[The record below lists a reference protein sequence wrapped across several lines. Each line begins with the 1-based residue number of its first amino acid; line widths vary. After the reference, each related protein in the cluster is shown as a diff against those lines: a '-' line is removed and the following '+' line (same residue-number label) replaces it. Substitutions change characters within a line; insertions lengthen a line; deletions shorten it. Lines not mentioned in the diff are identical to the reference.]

1 LAAPRCFGNDV
12 WTNTAGGNWNHE
24 SNWSHGVPEAWSTD
38 AVIGLSGVY
47 TVTISQSDETDRANS
62 LAITDRGATL
72 TGSGTL
78 SIATTLDNAG
88 IIDATGCNFLHIET
102 NTLINEYSGV
112 IAALNGGDLTITD
125 QTDSANYGL
134 IKAANG
140 GSLTIENDGTA
151 TNYGVIQ
158 AVNDGTIV
166 FDNNQSDANRG
177 EMKAADGGSIT
188 INVALSEDTDGGNF
202 GKMAAVAG
210 GTFSVVGDMFNAA
223 GAAIKAVGEGSQF
236 TFSNADYEGDDPT
249 LVGNAGTILAADHG
263 GVSFCGVGVGN
274 HDGGAIVA
282 TGYGTVAFKFGA
294 VHNAAGGVIA
304 AEDHGTV
311 TFEDVNNDGGLNNLG
326 TVEALGWGS
335 QVSIQHSTVTNG
347 TLTADGGTLFI
358 GGDSIL
364 SNVAIVIEDRGIA
377 EFGDALDQGITFNG
391 DGALVLD
398 QAPGEGATVTNFAAN
413 GANDVLDFTN
423 IAWADGPTPSWL
435 ENEQQTAGSLT
446 ITYQTVDGNMTQS
459 HSESLT
465 LNGNYAQNGFTLLS
479 DPWGGTEVVYGV
491 RQAWT
496 GGTSVQW
503 NTVELEQ
510 RRRAGHDGHG
520 DHRQRGAPAGHYRR
534 RRTGRQSRH
543 RLGRDPRDRQR
554 RRTHGDECA
563 RRRRD
568 NRRQRRRFRSDP
580 GHVRSGA
587 RGGWRR
593 DRRRRH
599 LRSGHLLQGS
609 GGQRRRHQRQQPGY
623 GVFRGL
629 RGLQPGRRRDRGCDS
644 QHRHLRQCHD
654 RQSGRRDDRGERRP
668 GAVRSLDDHQRR
680 VTPRRPDRGL
690 CRRHGIVHRQLR
702 RRQRRFHPGDAESV
716 VKLAGSTIDG
726 GEIGGAGTLEVAG
739 SSVLKGSA
747 EVAIG
752 QINVEDGNT
761 LTLDHVSI
769 DGSTINLGHAATGQG
784 PSFTEISVP
793 DVHAIGPS
801 ISANGEFV
809 AFIASTTLPGQD
821 HGDVENVAVEL
832 YDAATGKL
840 TDISAVAPA
849 LPAGD
854 ISLGFSNVPSISA
867 DGRYVVFDE
876 KYEVPNN
883 QGPPMQTSEVILY
896 DRQSQT
902 ATVLETNASH
912 AEISGDGQYIVMQ
925 ANSIPGHENSFG
937 ESALV
942 TDRAGNVLTT
952 ISGDPNA
959 PLPQDNSDNF
969 GLPNSV
975 NDPAISSDGRY
986 VTFLTTASEVEING
1000 TLVQTGNNTGTDEQI
1015 GNAEVY
1021 LYDRLNDTLRMVS
1034 VAPDNTPGDATA
1046 ASLKTQSDDS
1056 EWPASMSADGRYIV
1070 FSSTASNLAEGVGD
1084 VAHDVSNIFL
1094 YDTQTGTITA
1104 ITHADSPSA
1113 VGSIRPEISADGTL
1127 VTFASDE
1134 SDLPGANGIAQT
1146 YSYDTQTQTT
1156 QLVSGLGDQFPANA
1170 ESDLASA
1177 VSANGS
1183 AIAFGSL
1190 ADNLVIPT
1198 ANDGNA
1204 NIYLVAPGTVAVTGD
1219 TTIDDNATINN
1230 GTVIVDNC
1238 VTLTLSDVALN
1249 GTFVQVG
1256 AGANLDLLGAI
1267 HNNATLEADGGTI
1280 FANSNTTIDGTG
1292 NVIIT
1297 GGGLAHFADVFNQDV
1312 TFAGPGTLQ
1321 LDQSV
1326 IYDGDAL
1333 TSSYTG
1339 TISGF
1344 GKGDTIDLTALNYSC
1359 TETDVWNG
1367 ATHTLIIS
1375 NGTQTQLLS
1384 LAGSYTQHNFALARD
1399 SSGGTEV
1406 VLSPTHVTL
1415 DGLDE
1420 TAMPKKTIR
1429 SR

>member
-1 LAAPRCFGNDV
+1 MP
-12 WTNTAGGNWNHE
+12 
-24 SNWSHGVPEAWSTD
+24 
-38 AVIGLSGVY
+38 
-47 TVTISQSDETDRANS
+47 
-62 LAITDRGATL
+62 
-72 TGSGTL
+72 
-78 SIATTLDNAG
+78 
-88 IIDATGCNFLHIET
+88 
-102 NTLINEYSGV
+102 
-112 IAALNGGDLTITD
+112 
-125 QTDSANYGL
+125 SA
-134 IKAANG
+134 
-140 GSLTIENDGTA
+140 
-151 TNYGVIQ
+151 
-158 AVNDGTIV
+158 
-166 FDNNQSDANRG
+166 
-177 EMKAADGGSIT
+177 
-188 INVALSEDTDGGNF
+188 
-202 GKMAAVAG
+202 
-210 GTFSVVGDMFNAA
+210 
-223 GAAIKAVGEGSQF
+223 
-236 TFSNADYEGDDPT
+236 
-249 LVGNAGTILAADHG
+249 
-263 GVSFCGVGVGN
+263 
-274 HDGGAIVA
+274 
-282 TGYGTVAFKFGA
+282 
-294 VHNAAGGVIA
+294 
-304 AEDHGTV
+304 
-311 TFEDVNNDGGLNNLG
+311 
-326 TVEALGWGS
+326 
-335 QVSIQHSTVTNG
+335 
-347 TLTADGGTLFI
+347 
-358 GGDSIL
+358 
-364 SNVAIVIEDRGIA
+364 
-377 EFGDALDQGITFNG
+377 
-391 DGALVLD
+391 
-398 QAPGEGATVTNFAAN
+398 
-413 GANDVLDFTN
+413 
-423 IAWADGPTPSWL
+423 
-435 ENEQQTAGSLT
+435 
-446 ITYQTVDGNMTQS
+446 
-459 HSESLT
+459 
-465 LNGNYAQNGFTLLS
+465 
-479 DPWGGTEVVYGV
+479 
-491 RQAWT
+491 
-496 GGTSVQW
+496 
-503 NTVELEQ
+503 
-510 RRRAGHDGHG
+510 
-520 DHRQRGAPAGHYRR
+520 
-534 RRTGRQSRH
+534 
-543 RLGRDPRDRQR
+543 
-554 RRTHGDECA
+554 
-563 RRRRD
+563 
-568 NRRQRRRFRSDP
+568 
-580 GHVRSGA
+580 
-587 RGGWRR
+587 
-593 DRRRRH
+593 
-599 LRSGHLLQGS
+599 
-609 GGQRRRHQRQQPGY
+609 
-623 GVFRGL
+623 
-629 RGLQPGRRRDRGCDS
+629 
-644 QHRHLRQCHD
+644 
-654 RQSGRRDDRGERRP
+654 
-668 GAVRSLDDHQRR
+668 
-680 VTPRRPDRGL
+680 
-690 CRRHGIVHRQLR
+690 
-702 RRQRRFHPGDAESV
+702 
-716 VKLAGSTIDG
+716 
-726 GEIGGAGTLEVAG
+726 
-739 SSVLKGSA
+739 
-747 EVAIG
+747 

-840 TDISAVAPA
+840 TDISAAAPA
-849 LPAGD
+849 LPAGET
-854 ISLGFSNVPSISA
+854 SLGFSNVPSISA

-902 ATVLETNASH
+902 ATVLETNAGH

-937 ESALV
+937 ESVLV

-1056 EWPASMSADGRYIV
+1056 DWPASMSADGRYIV

-1204 NIYLVAPGTVAVTGD
+1204 NIYLVAPGTIAVTGD

-1292 NVIIT
+1292 NVVIT

-1344 GKGDTIDLTALNYSC
+1344 GKGDTIDLTALNYSG
-1359 TETDVWNG
+1359 TETDVWNS

-1384 LAGSYTQHNFALARD
+1384 LAGSYTQDNFALVRD

-1415 DGLDE
+1415 DGLDGNGNAEEDHSVTVTPSADNLGNVTYTWLVGGQDVQDGSSNAYTPTAADVGKTLDVLASFTDPVTHSVEHLTALGGTVDALPGLTITGTSATGSVPSSALTPTAASYLTADHDLINTLGGSTGFGTVVLFGDESPRRRRSDDGSSLIPANDITSIFGTQGLDFFGHQYTSLYINNNGNITFKGPSPTFTPRPNWQVRRGQSYHRAILGRCRHAGRGRNARRRAAIRRGQIWSTRVSTPPTTCSPSHGMMSDITRPAAEHENLLDAFQLQLISLGNGDFDIVFRYENINWTTGDASGGHDGLGGTPARAGYSAGDDNSSHYFELSGSGDQSSMLALPSTTGNTGIQGVYVFQVESGNVTSAPVANGAIQFSDSDAAEINTASFVPLNGGAGYLGTFSLDPVSE
-1420 TAMPKKTIR
+1420 TSGTGSVAWHFALASNEVQQFFSPSTGSPVTQAYDVTIAGDHSSSTTERVSLTVGTTADDVFDFNPGVGQDVVFEFSNQSGAADKIELSDFGFTDFSQLQLVSINNGNDTLISNLGGGDSITLIGVNVANLHSSDFTFTNGSSGDPAVVPGTSDVVGDVTFAAPNPADTLTASFAPKGSNYFGTFSLDPLTESNGARLARFPLR
-1429 SR
+1429 SRQRSDQPRAGPDAHAILRHRCHRRAKPGHECQPDRVGFDRRAW